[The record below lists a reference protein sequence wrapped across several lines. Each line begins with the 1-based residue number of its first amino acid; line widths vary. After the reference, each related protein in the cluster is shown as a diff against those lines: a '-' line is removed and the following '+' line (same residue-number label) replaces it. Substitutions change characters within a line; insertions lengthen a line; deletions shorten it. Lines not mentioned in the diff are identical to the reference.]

1 MKGGASIQDVG
12 ESHIDVDPISL
23 EVNNKGYGVVKKTLR
38 KAIHV
43 SLIDWIQKW
52 ASLWISARKLK
63 RSRII
68 TSDHNN
74 CLKFW
79 IFGKAYGHWNKN
91 PNICIILVNLVPLWD
106 NVETS

>member
-43 SLIDWIQKW
+43 SLID
-52 ASLWISARKLK
+52 
-63 RSRII
+63 
-68 TSDHNN
+68 
-74 CLKFW
+74 
-79 IFGKAYGHWNKN
+79 
-91 PNICIILVNLVPLWD
+91 
-106 NVETS
+106 